1 MNCWLLPT
9 ATVTVDGTIAIET
22 SWSCTVRV
30 VEAVSA
36 LKLAEILVS
45 PVPVLTAMPCDELLI
60 AATVGAEEFQVTLA
74 EIFAEVPSL

>member
-1 MNCWLLPT
+1 LNCWLLPT
-9 ATVTVDGTIAIET
+9 GNQTVDGTIAIET

-30 VEAVSA
+30 VEAVSP

-45 PVPVLTAMPCDELLI
+45 PVPVLTARPCAELLI
-60 AATVGAEEFQVTLA
+60 VATVGAEELQVTLA